1 MLDGLNENM
10 TTSKRKQSPAFE
22 GEAPKNKAQKLT
34 VESLLLA
41 GIIEE
46 DPEGSLFLQRQ
57 DSVDDSYNRNQENKF
72 QQFSHLDYDT
82 LGRLSISS
90 NCKLPLPVVAP
101 LLPYFSSILLCL
113 QSHPSYKEYVLTVRV
128 YFPA

>member
-1 MLDGLNENM
+1 MNENM

-101 LLPYFSSILLCL
+101 VKDDDTASSYLIRHL
-113 QSHPSYKEYVLTVRV
+113 KVIN
-128 YFPA
+128 F